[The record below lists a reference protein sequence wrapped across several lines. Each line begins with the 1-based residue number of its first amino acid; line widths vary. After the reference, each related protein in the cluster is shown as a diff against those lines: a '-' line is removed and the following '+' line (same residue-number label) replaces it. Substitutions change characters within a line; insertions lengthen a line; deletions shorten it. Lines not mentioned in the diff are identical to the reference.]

1 MITDAPA
8 TALLQRLPQEL
19 RTLYSEAREAYRTTA
34 HRKALDLNRQLTRE
48 ATACGDVLG
57 QILGR
62 RFEGLCHYRLSDM
75 AASEEALRDALRLAE
90 GAGEIAQQLL
100 ITNHLASTL
109 RRAGKLGEAYE
120 RLRDARKRA
129 TLPTYLHPRAR
140 LIGNL
145 GALYDEFGQRAR
157 ADDCYAR
164 FEELAELI
172 GNPHWLANARSLAAR
187 AAAERDDFEL
197 AEEKYRDERELAQRN
212 GDVLHL
218 IAATIHTAR
227 LAARRGRMDE
237 AEDLFRDAL
246 DRSQRCN
253 YEKRYIDALAG
264 YAGFLREHRG
274 NLSRANYY
282 LGLAEAQ
289 AAREPEKRAN
299 IAHERALLG
308 KEAGFLGESLH
319 YLIESLDVRAAL
331 YEPLTRD
338 DIKTMTRARIAE
350 LGKLTD
356 EMVDEAL
363 RVKRSGTERERLKR
377 VISRLG
383 DPQTWERYEARRA
396 SYQGPPVETAK
407 TQAESV
413 ARNWW
418 HRRLTQPVFDAIAEP
433 TREALIGAGTAY
445 HSATDDLTRSAHL
458 LALAVEEELRERV
471 FTPAAARLTA
481 SRKRSRMSKTHQHFS
496 DRRPWT
502 LGSMLESLGE
512 VVSGT
517 KPAPGDVLPT
527 FRRLLASQIP
537 DVTRVTALLRPI
549 VPLKGTARRLLD
561 IRNES
566 VHDAKVRFDR
576 LEVDAIARA
585 ITLDITGPDEPT
597 VMASLLRLRIP

>member
-1 MITDAPA
+1 MITDAPTNA
-8 TALLQRLPQEL
+8 PLQRLPEDL
-19 RTLYSEAREAYRTTA
+19 HNLYHEAREAYRATD
-34 HRKALDLNRQLTRE
+34 HRRALDLNRQLTNQ
-48 ATACGDVLG
+48 ATARGDVLG

-62 RFEGLCHYRLSDM
+62 RFEGLCHYRLSDL

-90 GAGEIAQQLL
+90 SAEDVAQQLL
-100 ITNHLASTL
+100 IANHLASTL

-120 RLRDARKRA
+120 RLREARKRA

-145 GALYDEFGQRAR
+145 GALYDELGQRAR

-187 AAAERDDFEL
+187 AAALREDFEL
-197 AEEKYRDERELAQRN
+197 AEEKYRDERDLAERN
-212 GDVLHL
+212 GDVLHQ

-227 LAARRGRMDE
+227 LAALRGRTDDAE
-237 AEDLFRDAL
+237 ALFRDAL
-246 DRSQRCN
+246 DRSEHCN

-274 NLSRANYY
+274 DLPRANYY

-299 IAHERALLG
+299 IAYERAILCM
-308 KEAGFLGESLH
+308 EAGLLGESLH
-319 YLIESLDVRAAL
+319 YLIDSLDVRAAL
-331 YEPLTRD
+331 YEPLTRE
-338 DIKTMTRARIAE
+338 DIKVMTKARIAE
-350 LGKLTD
+350 LGKLT
-356 EMVDEAL
+356 EELVDEAL
-363 RVKRSGTERERLKR
+363 RVKRSGTERERLKL
-377 VISRLG
+377 VISRLA
-383 DPQTWERYEARRA
+383 DPQAWERYEERRA
-396 SYQGPPVETAK
+396 AYQGPPMENARI
-407 TQAESV
+407 QAESV
-413 ARNWW
+413 ALKWW
-418 HRRLTQPVFDAIAEP
+418 HRRLSQPVFDSIAAP
-433 TREALIGAGTAY
+433 TREALMGAGIAY
-445 HSATDDLTRSAHL
+445 HSATDDLTRSAQL

-471 FTPAAARLTA
+471 FTPAEARLSA
-481 SRKRSRMSKTHQHFS
+481 SRNRRNPSKTHQHFAGG
-496 DRRPWT
+496 RRWT
-502 LGSMLESLGE
+502 LGAMLESLSE
-512 VVSGT
+512 VVSGA
-517 KPAPGDVLPT
+517 KPAAGDALLV
-527 FRRLLASQIP
+527 FRRLLAAQMP
-537 DVTRVTALLRPI
+537 DVKRVTALAQPI

-597 VMASLLRLRIP
+597 IMASLLRLRIP

>member
-1 MITDAPA
+1 MITDAPT

-120 RLRDARKRA
+120 RLRAARKRA

-197 AEEKYRDERELAQRN
+197 AEEKYRDERELAQHN

-227 LAARRGRMDE
+227 LAARRGRTDE

-299 IAHERALLG
+299 IAHERALLC
-308 KEAGFLGESLH
+308 KEAGLLGESLH
-319 YLIESLDVRAAL
+319 YLTMSLDVRADL
-331 YEPLTRD
+331 YAPLTSE
-338 DIKTMTRARIAE
+338 DIKAMTKARIAE
-350 LGKLTD
+350 LGKLT
-356 EMVDEAL
+356 EELVDEAL
-363 RVKRSGTERERLKR
+363 RVERCGTEREHLRL

-383 DPQTWERYEARRA
+383 DPQAWEKYEARRPA
-396 SYQGPPVETAK
+396 ETSKAQGKIA
-407 TQAESV
+407 AL
-413 ARNWW
+413 NWW
-418 HRRLTQPVFDAIAEP
+418 HRRLTRPVFDAIAAP
-433 TREALIGAGTAY
+433 TREALMSAGVAY
-445 HSATDDLTRSAHL
+445 HSATDDLTRSAQA

-471 FTPAAARLTA
+471 FTPAEARLGTL
-481 SRKRSRMSKTHQHFS
+481 RKRSRMSKTHQHFS
-496 DRRPWT
+496 ARRRWT
-502 LGSMLESLGE
+502 LGSMLESLAE

-517 KPAPGDVLPT
+517 TPASGDVLPA
-527 FRRLLASQIP
+527 FRRLFASQIP
-537 DVTRVTALLRPI
+537 DVTRVTALIQPI
-549 VPLKGTARRLLD
+549 VPLKGNARRLLD

>member
-1 MITDAPA
+1 MITDAPT
-8 TALLQRLPQEL
+8 TALLQRLPEDL
-19 RTLYSEAREAYRTTA
+19 HNLYHQAREAYRATDH
-34 HRKALDLNRQLTRE
+34 HRALDLNRQLTNQ
-48 ATACGDVLG
+48 ATARGDVLG

-62 RFEGLCHYRLSDM
+62 RFEGLCHYRLSDL

-90 GAGEIAQQLL
+90 SAEDVVQQLL
-100 ITNHLASTL
+100 IANHLASTL
-109 RRAGKLGEAYE
+109 RRAGKLSEAYE
-120 RLRDARKRA
+120 RLREARKRA

-145 GALYDEFGQRAR
+145 GALYDELGQRAR

-187 AAAERDDFEL
+187 AAAEREDFEL
-197 AEEKYRDERELAQRN
+197 AEEKYRDERDLAQRN

-227 LAARRGRMDE
+227 LAARRGRTDE
-237 AEDLFRDAL
+237 AEALFRDAL
-246 DRSQRCN
+246 DRSEHCN

-282 LGLAEAQ
+282 LGLAEAK

-299 IAHERALLG
+299 IAYERAILC
-308 KEAGFLGESLH
+308 KEAGLLGESLY

-331 YEPLTRD
+331 YAPLTRE
-338 DIKTMTRARIAE
+338 DIKAMTKARIDE
-350 LGKLTD
+350 LGKLTE

-363 RVKRSGTERERLKR
+363 RVKRSGTERERLKL
-377 VISRLG
+377 VISRLS
-383 DPQTWERYEARRA
+383 DPQAWERYEARRA
-396 SYQGPPVETAK
+396 SYQGPPMETAK

-413 ARNWW
+413 ALNWW
-418 HRRLTQPVFDAIAEP
+418 HRRLSQPIFDSIAAP
-433 TREALIGAGTAY
+433 TRDALMGAGIAY

-471 FTPAAARLTA
+471 FTPAEARLRA
-481 SRKRSRMSKTHQHFS
+481 SRKRGRMSKTHQHFS
-496 DRRPWT
+496 DRGRWT
-502 LGSMLESLGE
+502 LGAMLESLSE

-517 KPAPGDVLPT
+517 TPLPGDVLPA
-527 FRRLLASQIP
+527 FRALLAAQMP
-537 DVTRVTALLRPI
+537 DVKRVTALAQPI
-549 VPLKGTARRLLD
+549 APIKGAARRLLD